1 MYDVI
6 IIGAGISGMTAAL
19 YSLRA
24 NLKVLLLE
32 KNMYGG
38 QIINSPYVENYPA
51 VPDTDGATISKR
63 LFDQLNKFNYDYK
76 NEEVIEI
83 VDKNTVKTN
92 KNTYTTKTII
102 IATGLSQ
109 RKLGLNNEDKLI
121 GRGISYC
128 ATCDGAFFKHRDVA
142 VIGGGNV
149 ALEDALYL
157 SGVCDSV
164 YMIVR
169 RDVFRGDP
177 TLVDRVKETNNIE
190 IIYNSQ
196 VKELIG
202 DEYLTGVVLDNG
214 DKLSINGLFV
224 AIGYEPNNKFVA
236 NLIELDDYGFIKS
249 NDTET
254 NIDNI
259 FASGDTR
266 TKDIRQL
273 VTAASDGAIAAT
285 KAINYINI
293 NK

>member
-32 KNMYGG
+32 KNVYGG

-51 VPDTDGATISKR
+51 VPDIDGATIFKK
-63 LFDQLNKFNYDYK
+63 LFNQLNKFNYDYK

-109 RKLGLNNEDKLI
+109 RKLGLNNEDKFI

-128 ATCDGAFFKHRDVA
+128 ATCDGSFFRHRDVA

-157 SGVCDSV
+157 SGVCDNV

-169 RDVFRGDP
+169 RDTFRGDP
-177 TLVDRVKETNNIE
+177 TLVDRVKEANNIE

-202 DEYLTGVVLDNG
+202 DEFLTGVVLDNG